1 MTIPE
6 AIMNEHV
13 TTKKIVHVFKN
24 GRSRAVRIPKEFDFD
39 GDEVEVTKNKNGD
52 ILLHPIKAPRT
63 LAEVLASMEPIPEEE
78 WFPEPE
84 DYPPQPFTA
93 FDDVN

>member
-63 LAEVLASMEPIPEEE
+63 LAEVLARMEPIPEEE

-84 DYPPQPFTA
+84 DYRPQPFTA